1 MDAFS
6 SGVGVE
12 DAMAFLTL
20 LRKNGD
26 SRVPSAELT
35 GFIVELSRDD
45 SRWIQCLFAIGAWT
59 SVSVNTLAGHFGI
72 TPDDLI
78 QRLALKMQQP

>member
-1 MDAFS
+1 MAAFS
-6 SGVGVE
+6 TGVGVE
-12 DAMAFLTL
+12 DAMTFLTL
-20 LRKNGD
+20 TRENEGNP
-26 SRVPSAELT
+26 VPSAELQA
-35 GFIVELSRDD
+35 FILELSQDD